1 MKKIILSAFVLVMSA
16 GFAAAAGIDVIPALP
31 IGNELG
37 NMQNT
42 SSQIRLMEQQKFR
55 QEEYNDYNDNLQEVK
70 AQRARQ
76 YQQYQEQKKRLYSP
90 SQNIDFVIE
99 NGRIILKSIN

>member
-1 MKKIILSAFVLVMSA
+1 MKKLILTVAVLSITA
-16 GFAAAAGIDVIPALP
+16 GVAGAVGMDLTPIQA
-31 IGNELG
+31 IGNEIG

-70 AQRARQ
+70 ANRAKQ
-76 YQQYQEQKKRLYSP
+76 YQQYQDEKKRLYSP
-90 SQNIDFVIE
+90 SQNLNFVKE
-99 NGRIILKSIN
+99 NGRIILKSID

>member
-1 MKKIILSAFVLVMSA
+1 MKKLVLTVAVLSM
-16 GFAAAAGIDVIPALP
+16 AAGVAGAAGMDYAPLLP
-31 IGNELG
+31 IGNEIG

-70 AQRARQ
+70 AKRAKQ
-76 YQQYQEQKKRLYSP
+76 YQQYQEEKKRLYSP
-90 SQNIDFVIE
+90 SQNLNFVRE
-99 NGRIILKSIN
+99 NGRIILKSID